1 MPVDMHMHSN
11 ASDGALKPA
20 ELVGLCA
27 RQGIRLMSLTDH
39 DTMAGTAAARDA
51 AKALGIEFVTGV
63 EVSTLWGGQTIQKVR
78 VLPRSLPMFR
88 KSARRAAAR

>member
-1 MPVDMHMHSN
+1 MDFEEAAMPVDMHMHSN

-51 AKALGIEFVTGV
+51 AKALGIEF
-63 EVSTLWGGQTIQKVR
+63 SR
-78 VLPRSLPMFR
+78 VACFLTNSWN
-88 KSARRAAAR
+88 AEW